1 MRYNPE
7 RRQSVNKNGLLV
19 ILSGPSGSGKD
30 TILYELAKRE
40 RDIKVSISL
49 TTRKPRDW
57 EKDGTHYY
65 FVEKSYFQRKLE
77 SDQIL
82 EYAQYGSNFYGT
94 PKAPVDIWLSEGKTV
109 ILKIEVQGAEKI
121 RALYPNSVSIFLMPP
136 SLKVL
141 EERLRKRE
149 TEEDEEINRRLSIAV
164 GEIKR
169 SVEYDYYVINDLV
182 GYAVS
187 DISAIIQA
195 EKQKTFRNKHIIS
208 EVINNA

>member
-1 MRYNPE
+1 M
-7 RRQSVNKNGLLV
+7 SVNKSGLLI

-30 TILYELAKRE
+30 TILSELTKRE
-40 RDIKVSISL
+40 ADIRVSISL

-57 EKDGTHYY
+57 EIDGKHYY
-65 FVEKSYFQRKLE
+65 FVEEEYFKRKLE

-82 EYAQYGSNFYGT
+82 EFAQYGKNFYGT

-121 RALYPNSVSIFLMPP
+121 RAIYPDAISIFLMPP
-136 SLKVL
+136 SMKML
-141 EERLRKRE
+141 EDRLRRRE
-149 TEEDEEINRRLSIAV
+149 TEDEDEISRRLSIAV
-164 GEIKR
+164 SEIKR
-169 SVEYDYYVINDLV
+169 SVEYDYYVINDII

-187 DISAIIQA
+187 DICAIIQA
-195 EKQKTFRNKHIIS
+195 EKQRTSRMKYIIS

>member
-1 MRYNPE
+1 MIR
-7 RRQSVNKNGLLV
+7 NGLLI

-40 RDIKVSISL
+40 SNIKVSISM

-57 EKDGTHYY
+57 EIDGKNYY
-65 FVEKSYFQRKLE
+65 FVEESYFKRKLE

-82 EYAQYGSNFYGT
+82 EYAQYGANFYGT
-94 PKAPVDIWLSEGKTV
+94 PKMPVDIWLSEGKTV

-121 RALYPNSVSIFLMPP
+121 RALYPDAVSIFLMPP
-136 SLKVL
+136 SLKIL

-149 TEEDEEINRRLSIAV
+149 TEDDDEISRRLSIAV
-164 GEIKR
+164 SEIKR
-169 SVEYDYYVINDLV
+169 SVEYDYYVTNDIV
-182 GYAVS
+182 GHAVS

-195 EKQKTFRNKHIIS
+195 EKQKTFRNKNIIS

>member
-1 MRYNPE
+1 MNR
-7 RRQSVNKNGLLV
+7 NGLLI

-40 RDIKVSISL
+40 RDIKISISM
-49 TTRKPRDW
+49 TTRKPRNW
-57 EKDGTHYY
+57 EVDGKNYY
-65 FVEKSYFQRKLE
+65 FVEEGYFKRKLE

-121 RALYPNSVSIFLMPP
+121 RALYPDSVSIFLMPP
-136 SLKVL
+136 SLKIL

-149 TEEDEEINRRLSIAV
+149 TEDDDEISRRLSIAV

-169 SVEYDYYVINDLV
+169 SVEYDYYVINDIV

-187 DISAIIQA
+187 DICAIIQS
-195 EKQKTFRNKHIIS
+195 EKQKTFRNKNIIS

>member
-1 MRYNPE
+1 MIR
-7 RRQSVNKNGLLV
+7 NGLLI

-40 RDIKVSISL
+40 RDIKISISM

-57 EKDGTHYY
+57 EVDGKNYY
-65 FVEKSYFQRKLE
+65 FIDEGYFKRKLE

-94 PKAPVDIWLSEGKTV
+94 PKTPVDLWLSEGKTV

-121 RALYPNSVSIFLMPP
+121 RALYPDSVSIFLMPP
-136 SLKVL
+136 SLKIL

-149 TEEDEEINRRLSIAV
+149 TEDEDEIGRRLSIAV
-164 GEIKR
+164 SEIQR
-169 SVEYDYYVINDLV
+169 SVEYDYYVINDIV

-187 DISAIIQA
+187 DICAIIQA
-195 EKQKTFRNKHIIS
+195 EKQKTFRNKNIIS

>member
-1 MRYNPE
+1 MNR
-7 RRQSVNKNGLLV
+7 NGLLI

-40 RDIKVSISL
+40 RDVKVSISL

-57 EKDGTHYY
+57 EVDGKNYY
-65 FVEKSYFQRKLE
+65 FVDEDYFNKKLE
-77 SDQIL
+77 SGQIL

-94 PKAPVDIWLSEGKTV
+94 PKAPVDAWLSEGKTV

-121 RALYPNSVSIFLMPP
+121 RALYPDSISIFLMPP
-136 SLKVL
+136 SLKIL

-149 TEEDEEINRRLSIAV
+149 SEDKDEISRRLSIAV
-164 GEIKR
+164 SEMKR
-169 SVEYDYYVINDLV
+169 SVEYDYYVINDIV

-187 DISAIIQA
+187 DLSAIIQA
-195 EKQKTFRNKHIIS
+195 EKQKTFRNKNIIS

>member
-1 MRYNPE
+1 M
-7 RRQSVNKNGLLV
+7 NKSGLLI

-30 TILYELAKRE
+30 TILSELTKRE
-40 RDIKVSISL
+40 ADIRVSISL

-57 EKDGTHYY
+57 EIDGKNYY
-65 FVEKSYFQRKLE
+65 FVEEEYFKRKLE

-82 EYAQYGSNFYGT
+82 EFAQYGKNFYGT

-121 RALYPNSVSIFLMPP
+121 RAIYPDAISIFLMPP
-136 SLKVL
+136 SMKML
-141 EERLRKRE
+141 EDRLRRRE
-149 TEEDEEINRRLSIAV
+149 TEDEDEISRRLSIAV
-164 GEIKR
+164 SEIKR
-169 SVEYDYYVINDLV
+169 SVEYDYYVINDII

-187 DISAIIQA
+187 DICAIIQA
-195 EKQKTFRNKHIIS
+195 EKQRTSRMKYIIS

>member
-1 MRYNPE
+1 MNR
-7 RRQSVNKNGLLV
+7 NGLLI

-40 RDIKVSISL
+40 RDIKISISM

-57 EKDGTHYY
+57 EEDGKNYY
-65 FVEKSYFQRKLE
+65 FVDEAYFRRKLE
-77 SDQIL
+77 SEQIL
-82 EYAQYGSNFYGT
+82 EYAQYGSKFYGT
-94 PKAPVDIWLSEGKTV
+94 PKAPVDIWLAEGKTV

-121 RALYPNSVSIFLMPP
+121 RALYPDAVSIFLMPP
-136 SLKVL
+136 SLQVL
-141 EERLRKRE
+141 EDRLRKRE
-149 TEEDEEINRRLSIAV
+149 TEDEDEISRRLSIAV

-169 SVEYDYYVINDLV
+169 SLEYDYYVINDIV

-195 EKQKTFRNKHIIS
+195 EKQKTFRNKNIIS
-208 EVINNA
+208 EVMNNA

>member
-1 MRYNPE
+1 M
-7 RRQSVNKNGLLV
+7 SVNKSGLLI

-30 TILYELAKRE
+30 TILSELTKRE
-40 RDIKVSISL
+40 ADIRVSISL

-57 EKDGTHYY
+57 EIDGKNYY
-65 FVEKSYFQRKLE
+65 FVEEEYFKRKLE

-82 EYAQYGSNFYGT
+82 EFAQYGKNFYGT

-121 RALYPNSVSIFLMPP
+121 RAIYPDAISIFLMPP
-136 SLKVL
+136 SMKML
-141 EERLRKRE
+141 EDRLRRRE
-149 TEEDEEINRRLSIAV
+149 TEDEDEISRRLSIAV
-164 GEIKR
+164 SEIKR
-169 SVEYDYYVINDLV
+169 SVEYDYYVINDII

-187 DISAIIQA
+187 DICAIIQA
-195 EKQKTFRNKHIIS
+195 EKQRTSRMKYIIS

>member
-1 MRYNPE
+1 MIR
-7 RRQSVNKNGLLV
+7 NGLLI

-40 RDIKVSISL
+40 RDIKISISM

-57 EKDGTHYY
+57 EVDGKNYY
-65 FVEKSYFQRKLE
+65 FIDEGYFKRKLE

-94 PKAPVDIWLSEGKTV
+94 PKTPVDLWLSEGKTV

-121 RALYPNSVSIFLMPP
+121 RALYPDSVSIFLMPP
-136 SLKVL
+136 SLKIL

-149 TEEDEEINRRLSIAV
+149 TEDEDEIGRRLSIAV
-164 GEIKR
+164 SEIQR
-169 SVEYDYYVINDLV
+169 SVEYDYYVINDIV

-187 DISAIIQA
+187 DICAIIQA
-195 EKQKTFRNKHIIS
+195 EKQKTFRNKNIIR